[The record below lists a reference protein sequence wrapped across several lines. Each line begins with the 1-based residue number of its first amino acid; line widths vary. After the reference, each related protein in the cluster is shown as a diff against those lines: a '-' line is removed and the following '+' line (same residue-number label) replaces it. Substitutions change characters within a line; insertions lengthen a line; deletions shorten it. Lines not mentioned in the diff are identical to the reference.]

1 MMEFTPFLLRVET
14 LTGYCFEVVARP
26 IDTVENIKARIAFQE
41 GLSNKQFHLLHDS
54 RELRDDET
62 MGALGFSEGSRV
74 KLVVVLRGG
83 PVATKRVHLP
93 PIGRPITREWLGDD
107 DPDLEDEYN
116 FFGIGMDPD
125 LDLLEPQS
133 GRILIY
139 QNGEKTFLFHVDH
152 VDEKASKSSSTT
164 GDMNDR
170 VKENVNMMRK
180 LHGLKG
186 RMSDQKP
193 PKTPKS
199 TVRRIQAEIQSRS
212 RMYPG
217 QPPYT
222 PQQLAKYVRAK
233 IRLETEAGN
242 RIIPS
247 VLLRPAIIGDRSR
260 PVSGK
265 SRPITARKK
274 KLRCSECKKK
284 LGPTTSFPC
293 RCGLIF
299 CPTHRNSEAHNC
311 SFDYKAEGKRV
322 LKEANPMVVARK
334 IQHF

>member
-1 MMEFTPFLLRVET
+1 MEFTPFLLRVET

-41 GLSNKQFHLLHDS
+41 GLSNRQFHLLHDS

-62 MGALGFSEGSRV
+62 MGSLGFSEGSRV

-93 PIGRPITREWLGDD
+93 PIGRPITREWMVDD
-107 DPDLEDEYN
+107 DPDFEEEYN
-116 FFGIGMDPD
+116 FFGI
-125 LDLLEPQS
+125 
-133 GRILIY
+133 
-139 QNGEKTFLFHVDH
+139 
-152 VDEKASKSSSTT
+152 DEKANKSGSTA
-164 GDMNDR
+164 GDVNDR

-199 TVRRIQAEIQSRS
+199 TVRKIQAEIQSRS

-233 IRLETEAGN
+233 IRIETEAGN

-247 VLLRPAIIGDRSR
+247 VLVRPANLISDRSR
-260 PVSGK
+260 PLSGK
-265 SRPITARKK
+265 SRPLTARKK

-299 CPTHRNSEAHNC
+299 CPTHRNSEAHSC